1 MQLTRARN
9 ENYNMH
15 CTKDASAPTQI
26 ERGSIPLEI
35 GVMEVC
41 RDSLHQLTNMK
52 CTDPVM
58 AVTSE

>member
-1 MQLTRARN
+1 MHSGAR
-9 ENYNMH
+9 
-15 CTKDASAPTQI
+15 KDSTPEWSAPTQI
-26 ERGSIPLEI
+26 ERESIPLEI